1 MSIQIFLQGKLLG
14 IDEFLFAPADQD
26 HDQVFTGRSHW
37 ISLLSE
43 ILPRA
48 LLAELG
54 LAKILL
60 GSSGGG
66 QFLLVLPQESRDPAE
81 AFLRA
86 AAAEIAALS
95 DGSLKL
101 LWSVTE
107 NLGDWSDVRRR
118 LTEAMDHRR
127 GTPLDTGGAGDLVA
141 CHSGESQPGGAGDLV
156 AGQSSG
162 GGDLVAGQPGAPDLV
177 ARHSATSHDYFAGH
191 LGMRLRDA
199 ESAAWSPE
207 TPGRILIGEGK
218 HVWSLAGSSVDPLPF
233 ARHAAPSDAGTEPAS
248 TANLASRAA
257 GLKTWGVLRG
267 DVDNFGIRIRRAQTI
282 EEHIQLSV
290 MFKQFFAGELEV
302 LCSMPEFWRK
312 VTVIFSGG
320 DDFAVYGA
328 WDALVGLAREL
339 ERLFHRFAET
349 NLKDF
354 AGLEGKTI
362 TMALALAPARDA
374 SLGAVFEE
382 AGQRLE
388 AAKSSDKDCIWL
400 LGRTL
405 EWKQFAEA
413 AELKDSLMRMIGEFH
428 CSPQYLRDL
437 CGIYRETQS
446 KMSRRQA
453 RRTGGERPWRYH
465 RRIRRILSAARPV
478 ARRER
483 ERNEFQKARTSLI
496 ADLIGRSAVT
506 VKLRPAGRVAL
517 EWARLSAE

>member
-14 IDEFLFAPADQD
+14 IDEFLLAPAERD

-43 ILPRA
+43 VLPRA
-48 LLAELG
+48 LLTELG

-66 QFLLVLPQESRDPAE
+66 QFLLVLPQESRSVAE
-81 AFLRA
+81 AFLEA
-86 AAAEIAALS
+86 AAQEIGELS

-118 LTEAMDHRR
+118 LNEQMDHRR
-127 GTPLDTGGAGDLVA
+127 GTPGFEAA
-141 CHSGESQPGGAGDLV
+141 PAAPGGAS
-156 AGQSSG
+156 QE
-162 GGDLVAGQPGAPDLV
+162 
-177 ARHSATSHDYFAGH
+177 YFANQ

-199 ESAAWSPE
+199 GSAGWSPE

-218 HVWSLAGSSVDPLPF
+218 QVWSLAGSTESLPF
-233 ARHAAPSDAGTEPAS
+233 ARHAAPSDDGREPAS
-248 TANLASRAA
+248 TTALAARAS
-257 GLKTWGVLRG
+257 GLNTWGVLRG

-328 WDALVGLAREL
+328 WDALIGLAREL
-339 ERLFHRFAET
+339 ERLFHRFSEA

-354 AGLEGKTI
+354 AGPEGKTI
-362 TMALALAPARDA
+362 SMALALAPAVDA

-382 AGQRLE
+382 AGRRLE
-388 AAKSSDKDCIWL
+388 VAKSADKDCVWL

-405 EWKQFAEA
+405 EWKQFAESA
-413 AELKDSLMRMIGEFH
+413 DLKESLMRMIAEFG
-428 CSPQYLRDL
+428 CSSQYLRDL

-465 RRIRRILSAARPV
+465 RRIRRILGAARP
-478 ARRER
+478 AGPER
-483 ERNEFQKARTSLI
+483 GEFQKARTGLI

>member
-14 IDEFLFAPADQD
+14 IDEFLFAPAGENP
-26 HDQVFTGRSHW
+26 DQVFIGRSHW

-43 ILPRA
+43 VLPRA

-66 QFLLVLPQESRDPAE
+66 QFLVVLPEEVRAQAG
-81 AFLRA
+81 AFLEA
-86 AAAEIAALS
+86 AAKEITELS
-95 DGSLKL
+95 DGALKL

-118 LTEAMDHRR
+118 LSEAMDHRR
-127 GTPLDTGGAGDLVA
+127 GTPGLDAAPAQGGPA
-141 CHSGESQPGGAGDLV
+141 SQE
-156 AGQSSG
+156 
-162 GGDLVAGQPGAPDLV
+162 
-177 ARHSATSHDYFAGH
+177 YFAES
-191 LGMRLRDA
+191 LGMKLRDA
-199 ESAAWSPE
+199 ESAGWSPE
-207 TPGRILIGEGK
+207 TPGRIQIGAGK
-218 HVWSLAGSSVDPLPF
+218 HFWSLAASPDSLPF
-233 ARHAAPSDAGTEPAS
+233 ARHAAPSDDGREPATTS
-248 TANLASRAA
+248 TLAARSV
-257 GLKTWGVLRG
+257 GLNTWGVLRG

-312 VTVIFSGG
+312 VTVIYSGG

-328 WDALVGLAREL
+328 WDALIGLAREL
-339 ERLFHRFAET
+339 ERLFHRFAES

-354 AGLEGKTI
+354 AGPEGKTI
-362 TMALALAPARDA
+362 SMALALAPAVDA

-388 AAKSSDKDCIWL
+388 IAKSSDKDCIWL

-405 EWKQFAEA
+405 EWKQFTEA
-413 AELKDSLMRMIGEFH
+413 SDLKDSLTRMISDFGV
-428 CSPQYLRDL
+428 SPQYLRDL

-453 RRTGGERPWRYH
+453 RRMGGERPWRYH
-465 RRIRRILSAARPV
+465 RRIRRILGAARPFGSQ
-478 ARRER
+478 
-483 ERNEFQKARTSLI
+483 RNEFQKARTALI

>member
-1 MSIQIFLQGKLLG
+1 MSVQIFLQGKLLG
-14 IDEFLFAPADQD
+14 IDEFLLAPSEQD
-26 HDQVFTGRSHW
+26 HDKVFTGRSHW

-43 ILPRA
+43 VLPRA

-66 QFLLVLPQESRDPAE
+66 QFLVVLPEEFREPAE
-81 AFLRA
+81 QFLKA
-86 AAAEIAALS
+86 AASEIATLS
-95 DGSLKL
+95 DGLLKL

-118 LTEAMDHRR
+118 LNEEMDRLR
-127 GTPLDTGGAGDLVA
+127 
-141 CHSGESQPGGAGDLV
+141 
-156 AGQSSG
+156 
-162 GGDLVAGQPGAPDLV
+162 GAPGFDDP
-177 ARHSATSHDYFAGH
+177 AEAATGVSQDYFANQ

-199 ESAAWSPE
+199 ESAGWSPE

-218 HVWSLAGSSVDPLPF
+218 HSWSLTGATESLPF
-233 ARHAAPSDAGTEPAS
+233 ARHAAPSDDGREPAS
-248 TANLASRAA
+248 TATLAGRAT
-257 GLKTWGVLRG
+257 GLTTWGVLRG

-290 MFKQFFAGELEV
+290 MYKQFFAGELEV

-320 DDFAVYGA
+320 DDFAAYGS

-339 ERLFHRFAET
+339 ERLFHRFAEA

-354 AGLEGKTI
+354 AGAEGKTI
-362 TMALALAPARDA
+362 SMALALAPAGDA
-374 SLGAVFEE
+374 SLGSVFEE
-382 AGQRLE
+382 AGRRLE
-388 AAKSSDKDCIWL
+388 VAKSSDKDCIWV

-413 AELKDSLMRMIGEFH
+413 AELKDSLMRIIVEFG

-446 KMSRRQA
+446 KVSRRQA

-465 RRIRRILSAARPV
+465 RRIRRILGAARPV
-478 ARRER
+478 AGPER
-483 ERNEFQKARTSLI
+483 GDFQKARTGLI

>member
-1 MSIQIFLQGKLLG
+1 MSVQIFLQGKLLG
-14 IDEFLFAPADQD
+14 IDEFLFAPAGQD
-26 HDQVFTGRSHW
+26 RDQVFTGRSHW

-43 ILPRA
+43 MLPRA

-54 LAKILL
+54 LSKILL

-66 QFLLVLPQESRDPAE
+66 QFLLVLPEESRDASE
-81 AFLRA
+81 AFLEA
-86 AAAEIAALS
+86 AAMEIAALS

-101 LWSVTE
+101 LWSLTE

-118 LTEAMDHRR
+118 LAEQMEHRR
-127 GTPLDTGGAGDLVA
+127 GTPGFEAAQITA
-141 CHSGESQPGGAGDLV
+141 
-156 AGQSSG
+156 
-162 GGDLVAGQPGAPDLV
+162 
-177 ARHSATSHDYFAGH
+177 SADSHDYFAH
-191 LGMRLRDA
+191 ELGMKLRDA
-199 ESAAWSPE
+199 ESAGWSPE
-207 TPGRILIGEGK
+207 NPGRIHIGEGK
-218 HVWSLAGSSVDPLPF
+218 HVWSVAGSTESIPF
-233 ARHAAPSDAGTEPAS
+233 ARHAAPSDDGREPAS
-248 TANLASRAA
+248 TAALADRAI
-257 GLKTWGVLRG
+257 GLTTWGVLRG

-328 WDALVGLAREL
+328 WDSLIGLAREL

-354 AGLEGKTI
+354 AGPEGKTI
-362 TMALALAPARDA
+362 SMALALAPSVDA

-382 AGQRLE
+382 AGERLE
-388 AAKSSDKDCIWL
+388 VAKSADKDCIWL

-405 EWKQFAEA
+405 EWKQFTEA
-413 AELKDSLMRMIGEFH
+413 AELKDSLIKMITDFH

-453 RRTGGERPWRYH
+453 RKMGGERPWRYH
-465 RRIRRILSAARPV
+465 RRIRRILGAARPQG
-478 ARRER
+478 AHRGD
-483 ERNEFQKARTSLI
+483 FQKARTNLI
-496 ADLIGRSAVT
+496 SDLIGRSAVT

>member
-1 MSIQIFLQGKLLG
+1 MSVQIFLQGKLLG
-14 IDEFLFAPADQD
+14 IEEFLFAPSEQD

-43 ILPRA
+43 VLPRA

-66 QFLLVLPQESRDPAE
+66 QFLVVLPEES
-81 AFLRA
+81 RA
-86 AAAEIAALS
+86 AAETFLEAAAKEIAQLS
-95 DGSLKL
+95 EGSLKL

-118 LTEAMDHRR
+118 LTEQMDHRR
-127 GTPLDTGGAGDLVA
+127 GTPGFEA
-141 CHSGESQPGGAGDLV
+141 
-156 AGQSSG
+156 
-162 GGDLVAGQPGAPDLV
+162 APAEPDG
-177 ARHSATSHDYFAGH
+177 TSENYFARQ
-191 LGMRLRDA
+191 LGMKLRDA
-199 ESAAWSPE
+199 ESAGWSPE

-218 HVWSLAGSSVDPLPF
+218 HVWSLAGSSTEALPF
-233 ARHAAPSDAGTEPAS
+233 ARHAAPSDDGREPAS
-248 TANLASRAA
+248 TAALAGRAS
-257 GLKTWGVLRG
+257 GLNTWGVLRG

-290 MFKQFFAGELEV
+290 MYKQFFAGELEV

-312 VTVIFSGG
+312 VTVIYSGG

-328 WDALVGLAREL
+328 WDALIALAREI
-339 ERLFHRFAET
+339 ERLFHRFVEATLQE
-349 NLKDF
+349 F
-354 AGLEGKTI
+354 AGPEGKTI
-362 TMALALAPARDA
+362 SMALALAPAVDA

-382 AGQRLE
+382 AGERLE
-388 AAKSSDKDCIWL
+388 IAKSADKDCIWL

-405 EWKQFAEA
+405 EWKQFTEA
-413 AELKDSLMRMIGEFH
+413 SDLKDSLVRMISDFGV
-428 CSPQYLRDL
+428 SPQYLRDL

-453 RRTGGERPWRYH
+453 RRMGGERPWRYH
-465 RRIRRILSAARPV
+465 RRIRRILGAARDGAP
-478 ARRER
+478 ER
-483 ERNEFQKARTSLI
+483 GDFQKARAALI

>member
-1 MSIQIFLQGKLLG
+1 MSVQIFLQGKLLG
-14 IDEFLFAPADQD
+14 IEEFLFAPSEQD

-43 ILPRA
+43 VLPRA

-66 QFLLVLPQESRDPAE
+66 QFLVVLPEES
-81 AFLRA
+81 RA
-86 AAAEIAALS
+86 AAETFLEAAAKEIAQLS
-95 DGSLKL
+95 EGSLKL

-118 LTEAMDHRR
+118 LTEQMDHRR
-127 GTPLDTGGAGDLVA
+127 GTPGFEA
-141 CHSGESQPGGAGDLV
+141 
-156 AGQSSG
+156 
-162 GGDLVAGQPGAPDLV
+162 APAEPDG
-177 ARHSATSHDYFAGH
+177 TSENYFARQ
-191 LGMRLRDA
+191 LGMKLRDA
-199 ESAAWSPE
+199 ESAGWSPE

-218 HVWSLAGSSVDPLPF
+218 HVWSLAGSSTEALPF
-233 ARHAAPSDAGTEPAS
+233 ARHAAPSDDGREPAS
-248 TANLASRAA
+248 TAALAGRAS
-257 GLKTWGVLRG
+257 GLNTWGVLRG

-290 MFKQFFAGELEV
+290 MYKQFFAGELEV

-312 VTVIFSGG
+312 VTVIYSGG

-328 WDALVGLAREL
+328 WDALIALAREI
-339 ERLFHRFAET
+339 ERLFHRFVEATLQE
-349 NLKDF
+349 F
-354 AGLEGKTI
+354 AGPEGKTI
-362 TMALALAPARDA
+362 SMALALAPAVDA

-382 AGQRLE
+382 AGERLE
-388 AAKSSDKDCIWL
+388 IAKSADKDCIWL

-405 EWKQFAEA
+405 EWKQFSEA
-413 AELKDSLMRMIGEFH
+413 SDLKDSLVRMISDFGV
-428 CSPQYLRDL
+428 SPQYLRDL

-453 RRTGGERPWRYH
+453 RRMGGERPWRYH
-465 RRIRRILSAARPV
+465 RRIRRILGAARDGAP
-478 ARRER
+478 ER
-483 ERNEFQKARTSLI
+483 GDFQKARAALI

>member
-1 MSIQIFLQGKLLG
+1 MSVQIFLQGKLLG
-14 IDEFLFAPADQD
+14 IEEFLFAPSLED

-43 ILPRA
+43 VLPRA

-66 QFLLVLPQESRDPAE
+66 QFLVVLPEESRAAAE
-81 AFLRA
+81 AFLEA
-86 AAAEIAALS
+86 AAKEIASLS
-95 DGSLKL
+95 EGLLKL

-118 LTEAMDHRR
+118 LTEQMNHRR
-127 GTPLDTGGAGDLVA
+127 GTPGFDAAPMESD
-141 CHSGESQPGGAGDLV
+141 GESQK
-156 AGQSSG
+156 
-162 GGDLVAGQPGAPDLV
+162 
-177 ARHSATSHDYFAGH
+177 YFAGQ
-191 LGMRLRDA
+191 LGMKLRDA

-207 TPGRILIGEGK
+207 NPGRIQIGEGK
-218 HVWSLAGSSVDPLPF
+218 HVWSLAGSSTEALPF
-233 ARHAAPSDAGTEPAS
+233 ARHAAPSDDGREPAS
-248 TANLASRAA
+248 TRALAARAS
-257 GLKTWGVLRG
+257 GLNTWGVLRG

-282 EEHIQLSV
+282 EEHIHLSV
-290 MFKQFFAGELEV
+290 MYKQFFAGELEV

-312 VTVIFSGG
+312 VTVIYSGG

-328 WDALVGLAREL
+328 WDALIALAREI
-339 ERLFHRFAET
+339 ERLFHRFVEATLQE
-349 NLKDF
+349 F
-354 AGLEGKTI
+354 AGPEGKTI
-362 TMALALAPARDA
+362 SMALALAPAVDA

-382 AGQRLE
+382 AGERLE
-388 AAKSSDKDCIWL
+388 IAKSADKDCIWL

-405 EWKQFAEA
+405 EWKQFSEA
-413 AELKDSLMRMIGEFH
+413 ADLKDSLMRMVGEFGV
-428 CSPQYLRDL
+428 SPQYLKDL

-453 RRTGGERPWRYH
+453 RKMGGERPWRYH
-465 RRIRRILSAARPV
+465 RRIRRILGAARDGAP
-478 ARRER
+478 ER
-483 ERNEFQKARTSLI
+483 GDFQKARTALI

-517 EWARLSAE
+517 EWARLTAE